1 MPTVKSN
8 GLQIAYE
15 EYGNAA
21 GPVLLM
27 VQGLGMPLSAWPPA
41 LIDALVAQGYRVV
54 TFDNRDIGRSE
65 LLRHMK
71 VPNMLVQTLRRKF
84 RMRVKTPYELVDMM
98 RDVEGLMDALD
109 IASAH
114 LVGISMGGMISQLLA
129 IHAPRRVK
137 TLTSIMSTT
146 GSRKLPGPTKEV
158 TRHIVRGPKSAT
170 DEGRLEYQWELWRLL
185 GGPGYRLSDQE
196 LAGFLRRNF
205 ERGMTAA
212 GIARQTLAILA
223 APSRTAE
230 LRKIDI
236 PTLIIHGDADPL
248 IPVECGLATARSI
261 PGART
266 AIIEGMGHDLPV
278 ALTERLARLITQTA
292 RTTEKTSAAQ
302 NAD

>member
-15 EYGNAA
+15 ENGSAA

-65 LLRHMK
+65 LLRHLK

-84 RMRVKTPYELVDMM
+84 RMRVKTPYDLVDMM
-98 RDVEGLMDALD
+98 RDVEGLMDALE
-109 IASAH
+109 IPSAH
-114 LVGISMGGMISQLLA
+114 LVGVSMGGMISQLLA
-129 IHAPRRVK
+129 IHAPQRVK

-170 DEGRLEYQWELWRLL
+170 DEGRLEYQWKLWRLL
-185 GGPGYRLSDQE
+185 GGSHYRLSDEE
-196 LAGFLRRNF
+196 LAEFLRRNF
-205 ERGMTAA
+205 ERGMTAT

-223 APSRTAE
+223 APSRVAE
-230 LRKIDI
+230 LSKIDI
-236 PTLIIHGDADPL
+236 PTLVIHGDADPL
-248 IPVECGLATARSI
+248 IPVECGLDTARAI

-278 ALTERLARLITQTA
+278 ALTERLARLIVQHA
-292 RTTEKTSAAQ
+292 RTGEGPVAG
-302 NAD
+302 